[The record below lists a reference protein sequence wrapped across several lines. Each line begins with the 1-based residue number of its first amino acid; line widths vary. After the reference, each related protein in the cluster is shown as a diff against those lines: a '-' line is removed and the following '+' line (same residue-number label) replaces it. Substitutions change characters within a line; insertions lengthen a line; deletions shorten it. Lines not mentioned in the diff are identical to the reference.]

1 MEVVV
6 RVEEM
11 NTEDPLSMV
20 PDRVSLSQTL
30 AIVFTA
36 FVLKKRNLFFFWMIL
51 MWYLE
56 NR

>member
-20 PDRVSLSQTL
+20 PDRVSLSQPL

-36 FVLKKRNLFFFWMIL
+36 FVLKKRNLFFF
-51 MWYLE
+51 
-56 NR
+56 

>member
-20 PDRVSLSQTL
+20 PDRVSLSQKL
-30 AIVFTA
+30 AIVFTV

-51 MWYLE
+51 MWYLK

>member
-20 PDRVSLSQTL
+20 SLSQPL

-51 MWYLE
+51 MQYLE
-56 NR
+56 NK

>member
-1 MEVVV
+1 M

-20 PDRVSLSQTL
+20 PDRVSLSQPL
-30 AIVFTA
+30 PIVFTA